1 MRVDLGLVAAVPGP
15 YQGGYL
21 LAGQPGE
28 FIQQGLGPLIL
39 VVVLERS
46 GGQYPGIRPEVE
58 VDRTQCELPWVVAGL
73 ERALK
78 AIKRLDLMAA
88 GGRRRPRG
96 VRLCR

>member
-1 MRVDLGLVAAVPGP
+1 MHVDLGLVAAVPGP
-15 YQGGYL
+15 YQGCYL

-58 VDRTQCELPWVVAGL
+58 VDRTQCELPGSSP
-73 ERALK
+73 ALNVPS
-78 AIKRLDLMAA
+78 
-88 GGRRRPRG
+88 RRSSAST
-96 VRLCR
+96 